1 MVRARTLDAKEV
13 AVAPRHNTAALSLAA
28 AMPRLVVA
36 ARRTSAS
43 IIHGLH
49 GRRRAGPGESFWQFR
64 RYSPGESAGRIDW
77 RRSALGDHLYV
88 REQEWEAAHTVWM
101 WIDRSRSMSFR
112 SDLAE
117 DSKLERAV
125 IMALALADVL
135 VRGGERV
142 GLIGLGAPTASRR
155 AVDILAER
163 LIVAAPD
170 ERMPAPQP
178 LPQLSEAVLI
188 GDFLEPEAEIATTI
202 RGLAG
207 NGARGHVVAIS
218 DPVEETF
225 PFSGRTEFI
234 DPEIMT
240 RFTLGRAQDL
250 RDEYGMRL
258 RAHREALRLIASPL
272 GWSTTL
278 HRTDRPASEA
288 LLGLYGQLTERPNE
302 IRSERLA
309 G

>member
-1 MVRARTLDAKEV
+1 MVRARTLSPKEV
-13 AVAPRHNTAALSLAA
+13 AVAPRHNAAAHLLAA

-49 GRRRAGPGESFWQFR
+49 GRRRPGTGENFWQFR
-64 RYSPGESAGRIDW
+64 RYSPGESATRIDW
-77 RRSALGDHLYV
+77 RRSAIGDHLYV
-88 REQEWEAAHTVWM
+88 REQEWEAAHTVFI

-125 IMALALADVL
+125 IMALALADLL

-155 AVDILAER
+155 AVDILAEQ
-163 LIVAAPD
+163 LIAAPD
-170 ERMPAPQP
+170 DQEMPAPRP
-178 LPQLSEAVLI
+178 LSQLSEAVLF
-188 GDFLEPEAEIATTI
+188 GDFLEPEEEIATAV

-218 DPVEETF
+218 DPAEETF
-225 PFSGRTEFI
+225 PFSGRTEFK
-234 DPEIMT
+234 DPELST
-240 RFTLGRAQDL
+240 RYTLGRAQDL
-250 RDEYGMRL
+250 RGEYALRL
-258 RAHREALRLIASPL
+258 AAHREALRQIAGPL
-272 GWSTTL
+272 GWSTAL
-278 HRTDRPASEA
+278 HRTDRPPSEA
-288 LLGLYGQLTERPNE
+288 LLALYTQLTERPNE
-302 IRSERLA
+302 VRSERLA

>member
-1 MVRARTLDAKEV
+1 MMVRARTLEPSET
-13 AVAPRHNTAALSLAA
+13 AVAPRHNAAALSLAA

-43 IIHGLH
+43 VIHGLH
-49 GRRRAGPGESFWQFR
+49 GRRRSGPGESFWQFR
-64 RYSPGESAGRIDW
+64 RYSPGESASRIDW

-88 REQEWEAAHTVWM
+88 REQEWEAAHTVWI

-112 SDLAE
+112 SDLVQ

-125 IMALALADVL
+125 VLGLALADLL

-155 AVDILAER
+155 VVDLLAER
-163 LIVAAPD
+163 LLAAAPD
-170 ERMPAPQP
+170 ATMPALPLSPQ
-178 LPQLSEAVLI
+178 SEAVLI
-188 GDFLEPEAEIATTI
+188 GDFLEPETEIAASI

-207 NGARGHVVAIS
+207 RSARGHVVAVS
-218 DPVEETF
+218 DPIEETF

-250 RDEYGMRL
+250 RDEYGLRL
-258 RAHREALRLIASPL
+258 SAHREALRLIAAPL
-272 GWSTTL
+272 GWSAAL

-288 LLGLYGQLTERPNE
+288 LLALYTQLTERPNE
-302 IRSERLA
+302 IRNDRLA